1 MQQIFL
7 VMVGGAVGAG
17 ARFGLAQWFS
27 ARFPP
32 GFPVATLVVNIAGCF
47 IMGMLAAWLARS
59 EAGEALRLFVGV
71 GILGGFTT
79 FSAFSL
85 DWWMLMERGATGAAL
100 AYVAASVIGALA
112 AFALGIMLV
121 RALA

>member
-7 VMVGGAVGAG
+7 VMVGGALGAG
-17 ARFGLAQWFS
+17 ARFGLAQWVS
-27 ARFPP
+27 ARFAP

-47 IMGMLAAWLARS
+47 IMGMLTAWLARS
-59 EAGEALRLFVGV
+59 AAGEALRLFVGV
-71 GILGGFTT
+71 GMLGGFTT

>member
-17 ARFGLAQWFS
+17 ARFGLAQWVS
-27 ARFPP
+27 ARFAP

-59 EAGEALRLFVGV
+59 AAGEALRLFVGV
-71 GILGGFTT
+71 GMLGGFTT

-85 DWWMLMERGATGAAL
+85 DWWMLMERGATSAAL

>member
-17 ARFGLAQWFS
+17 ARFGLAQWV
-27 ARFPP
+27 ATRFAQS
-32 GFPVATLVVNIAGCF
+32 FPVATLAVNIVGCF

-59 EAGEALRLFVGV
+59 AAGEALRLFVGV
-71 GILGGFTT
+71 GMLGGFTT

-112 AFALGIMLV
+112 AFVLGIMLV
-121 RALA
+121 RALT

>member
-17 ARFGLAQWFS
+17 ARFGLGQW
-27 ARFPP
+27 AATRLAP
-32 GFPVATLVVNIAGCF
+32 GFPVATLTVNLLGCF
-47 IMGMLAAWLARS
+47 VMGMLAAWLSQRGAN
-59 EAGEALRLFVGV
+59 EALRLFVGV
-71 GILGGFTT
+71 GMLGGFTT

-85 DWWMLMERGATGAAL
+85 DWWTLMDRGATGAAL
-100 AYVAASVIGALA
+100 AYVAVSVVGALA
-112 AFALGIMLV
+112 AFMLGMMLV